1 MVHLVVKHSASPW
14 RLLFALFLAA
24 AVSTCPGRLVV
35 TSAAQAAGQTTT
47 PESTAAAVTL
57 PSGARVS
64 ERIFGLAGLSNVG
77 RVAPGIYRGAQPL
90 PEGYRTLKAMGI
102 RTVVNLRTRH
112 GEKAAVESA
121 GMRSI
126 EIPIST
132 TSTIDPKAV
141 KQALSA
147 ITDPANQPVFLH
159 CAQGRDRTGVV
170 VAVYRM
176 EVDGWSSAEAEAEM
190 QTFGFHDAWVQ
201 MKSFVRSY
209 RAGTRKGA
217 TP

>member
-1 MVHLVVKHSASPW
+1 MAHIIVRSGA
-14 RLLFALFLAA
+14 RLLHLASALALAIA
-24 AVSTCPGRLVV
+24 LLCPGGLVAAL
-35 TSAAQAAGQTTT
+35 AAQATGSATAEG
-47 PESTAAAVTL
+47 STSVVAL
-57 PSGARVS
+57 PDGARVS
-64 ERIFGLAGLSNVG
+64 ERILGLAGHSNVG
-77 RVAPGIYRGAQPL
+77 RVAPGVYRGAQPL
-90 PEGYRTLKAMGI
+90 PEGYRTLRAMGI

-112 GEKAAVESA
+112 SEKAAVESA

-132 TSTIDPKAV
+132 TSTIDPKTV

-147 ITDPANQPVFLH
+147 ITDSTNQPVFLH

-176 EVDGWSSAEAEAEM
+176 EVDGWSNAEAEAEM
-190 QTFGFHDAWVQ
+190 QTFGFHDAWVH
-201 MKSFVRSY
+201 MKSFVRGY
-209 RAGTRKGA
+209 RAGAGKGA

>member
-1 MVHLVVKHSASPW
+1 MACILVRRGTDLLHLLLALVLAIVLISPG
-14 RLLFALFLAA
+14 RLAA
-24 AVSTCPGRLVV
+24 AATTQALG
-35 TSAAQAAGQTTT
+35 AAPTENPA
-47 PESTAAAVTL
+47 SVVTL

-77 RVAPGIYRGAQPL
+77 RVAPGVYRGDQPL
-90 PEGYRTLKAMGI
+90 PEGYRTLRAMGI

-141 KQALSA
+141 KRALSA
-147 ITDPANQPVFLH
+147 ITDPANQPLFLH

-176 EVDGWSSAEAEAEM
+176 EIDGWKSVEAEAEM

-209 RAGTRKGA
+209 RADSRKGA

>member
-1 MVHLVVKHSASPW
+1 L
-14 RLLFALFLAA
+14 
-24 AVSTCPGRLVV
+24 GV
-35 TSAAQAAGQTTT
+35 TTVIDLCR
-47 PESTAAAVTL
+47 EREHSTAVE
-57 PSGARVS
+57 AR
-64 ERIFGLAGLSNVG
+64 
-77 RVAPGIYRGAQPL
+77 
-90 PEGYRTLKAMGI
+90 
-102 RTVVNLRTRH
+102 
-112 GEKAAVESA
+112 AVEAA

-141 KQALSA
+141 KRALSA
-147 ITDPANQPVFLH
+147 ITDPANQPLFLH

-176 EVDGWSSAEAEAEM
+176 EIDGWKSVEAEAEM

-201 MKSFVRSY
+201 MKNFVRSY
-209 RAGTRKGA
+209 RADARKGA

>member
-1 MVHLVVKHSASPW
+1 MVHSVVRRGTDLLHLV
-14 RLLFALFLAA
+14 LALVLAIVLISSDGLAA
-24 AVSTCPGRLVV
+24 AAT
-35 TSAAQAAGQTTT
+35 AQAPG
-47 PESTAAAVTL
+47 AAPAQNPASVGTL

-77 RVAPGIYRGAQPL
+77 RVAPGVYRGDQPL

-132 TSTIDPKAV
+132 TSTIDPNAV
-141 KQALSA
+141 KRALSA

-176 EVDGWSSAEAEAEM
+176 EVDGWSNAEAEAEM

-209 RAGTRKGA
+209 RANARKGA

>member
-1 MVHLVVKHSASPW
+1 
-14 RLLFALFLAA
+14 
-24 AVSTCPGRLVV
+24 
-35 TSAAQAAGQTTT
+35 
-47 PESTAAAVTL
+47 
-57 PSGARVS
+57 
-64 ERIFGLAGLSNVG
+64 
-77 RVAPGIYRGAQPL
+77 
-90 PEGYRTLKAMGI
+90 
-102 RTVVNLRTRH
+102 
-112 GEKAAVESA
+112 
-121 GMRSI
+121 MRSI

-132 TSTIDPKAV
+132 TSTIDPNAV
-141 KQALSA
+141 KRALSA

-176 EVDGWSSAEAEAEM
+176 EVDGWSNAEAEAEM

-209 RAGTRKGA
+209 RANARKGA

>member
-1 MVHLVVKHSASPW
+1 MACIVVRRGTDLLHLVLAPVLAIVLISSGG
-14 RLLFALFLAA
+14 LAA
-24 AVSTCPGRLVV
+24 VAT
-35 TSAAQAAGQTTT
+35 AQAPG
-47 PESTAAAVTL
+47 AAPAENPASVVTL

>member
-1 MVHLVVKHSASPW
+1 MACIVLRRGTDFLHLV
-14 RLLFALFLAA
+14 LALVLAVAAISSGRPAA
-24 AVSTCPGRLVV
+24 AAT
-35 TSAAQAAGQTTT
+35 AQAPGAT
-47 PESTAAAVTL
+47 PAENPASGSTL

-77 RVAPGIYRGAQPL
+77 RVAPGVYRGDQPL

-112 GEKAAVESA
+112 TEKTAVEAA

-132 TSTIDPKAV
+132 TSTIDPRTV
-141 KQALSA
+141 KRALSA
-147 ITDPANQPVFLH
+147 ITDPTNLPVFLH

-170 VAVYRM
+170 AAVYRM
-176 EVDGWSSAEAEAEM
+176 EVDGWSNAEAEAEM
-190 QTFGFHDAWVQ
+190 QTFGFHNAWVQ
-201 MKSFVRSY
+201 MKSFVRNY
-209 RAGTRKGA
+209 RADGRKGA

>member
-1 MVHLVVKHSASPW
+1 MIRLAVKRSVSLWHLP
-14 RLLFALFLAA
+14 FALFLAVVVLA
-24 AVSTCPGRLVV
+24 CPGEVMAA
-35 TSAAQAAGQTTT
+35 SAAQAPGAA
-47 PESTAAAVTL
+47 PAANSAAAVTL
-57 PSGARVS
+57 PHGARVS
-64 ERIFGLAGLSNVG
+64 ERLFGLTGLSNLG
-77 RVAPGIYRGAQPL
+77 RVAPGVYRGAQPL
-90 PEGYRTLKAMGI
+90 PEGYRSLKAMGI

-112 GEKAAVESA
+112 TEKAAVEVA

-132 TSTIDPKAV
+132 TSTIDPEAV
-141 KQALSA
+141 TRALSA

-176 EVDGWSSAEAEAEM
+176 EIDGWSHAEAEAEM
-190 QTFGFHDAWVQ
+190 RTFGFHDAWIQ
-201 MKSFVRSY
+201 MKHFVRGY
-209 RAGTRKGA
+209 RPNTRKGA